1 MKSATPVFPLGPIAP
16 APGVPVDTHTVV
28 GDSVCKVGPVP
39 LLTEAEQ
46 SKLIQEYLT
55 GTLKSAMVEFRDLL
69 DGFDYIANCQRDLM
83 ELGHA

>member
-1 MKSATPVFPLGPIAP
+1 M
-16 APGVPVDTHTVV
+16 
-28 GDSVCKVGPVP
+28 CKVGPVP

-46 SKLIQEYLT
+46 GKLVQEYLT
-55 GTLKSAMVEFRDLL
+55 RSFKSAMVEFRDLL